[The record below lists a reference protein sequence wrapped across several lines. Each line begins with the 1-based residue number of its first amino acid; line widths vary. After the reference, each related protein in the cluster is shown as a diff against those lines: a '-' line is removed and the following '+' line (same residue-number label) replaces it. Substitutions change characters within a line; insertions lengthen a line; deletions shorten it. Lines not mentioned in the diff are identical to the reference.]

1 MSGLSNVKYWLRT
14 HGRDPDDTELC
25 DRIFQAA
32 KRTDRTLTQ
41 GELEAL
47 CRTG

>member
-14 HGRDPDDTELC
+14 HGYDSDDEELC
-25 DRIFQAA
+25 GRIFQAA
-32 KRTDRTLTQ
+32 KQTDRTLTE
-41 GELEAL
+41 GELEAI